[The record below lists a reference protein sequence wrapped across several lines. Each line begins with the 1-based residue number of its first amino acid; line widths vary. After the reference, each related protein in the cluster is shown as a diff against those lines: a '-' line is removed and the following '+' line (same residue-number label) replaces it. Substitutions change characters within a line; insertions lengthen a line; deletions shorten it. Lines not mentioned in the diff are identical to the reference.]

1 MSSTAKFRWY
11 FAAAALACVSLA
23 GPAPAP
29 QGSGAITSQIDL
41 DEPVTSVLFGD
52 VDGDGLKDMVLL
64 LERRLAIHKLRADH
78 TYPPKPDYVVK
89 LPADAVAVDL
99 PNFDPKNKK
108 ATLLAA
114 TARGLF
120 TRDLSKPDA
129 PFESLGIPEL
139 PGALFPR
146 ASGALPV
153 ALALTADFDGDG
165 SLELLVPLASG
176 LGVLRRFA
184 DGWRWI
190 GTADAPVAANVE
202 SGEDRP
208 GAVLQQTFELPRVAT
223 LDAILPGGKRVK
235 YLTVTRDLDSWV
247 YRVDAESLVAIEHA
261 RGLFRFDS
269 EDKFRAVRGT
279 RRNEE
284 TNDRSVGLVPADLNG
299 DGIPDFVS
307 SRFRDGQVFL
317 TIGRPGSFTADAPD
331 RVIDADGWVVL
342 AQARDF
348 DGDGRPDLLVPRL
361 PKLGIAGALKVL
373 LSRKISLDLWVFRN
387 TGDARIVGE
396 TPDWKTTF
404 DVEVVLGGDE
414 GKFTAS
420 ARLMAGFHDVNGDG
434 LADFVTARDDKELV
448 VFAGSRAKILEQEP
462 IRVVP
467 IPNLAEW
474 PENDLR
480 ACDVD
485 GDGRED
491 LLVIYG
497 ANRKGAKNK
506 LFMCVWK

>member
-190 GTADAPVAANVE
+190 GTADAPVAAE
-202 SGEDRP
+202 RGIGEDRP

-361 PKLGIAGALKVL
+361 PNGNRGGAQGPPLAQDQPRSVGFPQHRRRADRWGNPRLEDHFRRGGGPRRRRGEVHSLGAPHGGLPRRERRRPRRLRDRQGRQGIGGVRGEPREDPRAE
-373 LSRKISLDLWVFRN
+373 SRSASCRSPTWRSGPR
-387 TGDARIVGE
+387 TTSGPATSTATAARIC
-396 TPDWKTTF
+396 W
-404 DVEVVLGGDE
+404 
-414 GKFTAS
+414 
-420 ARLMAGFHDVNGDG
+420 
-434 LADFVTARDDKELV
+434 
-448 VFAGSRAKILEQEP
+448 
-462 IRVVP
+462 
-467 IPNLAEW
+467 
-474 PENDLR
+474 
-480 ACDVD
+480 
-485 GDGRED
+485 
-491 LLVIYG
+491 
-497 ANRKGAKNK
+497 
-506 LFMCVWK
+506 